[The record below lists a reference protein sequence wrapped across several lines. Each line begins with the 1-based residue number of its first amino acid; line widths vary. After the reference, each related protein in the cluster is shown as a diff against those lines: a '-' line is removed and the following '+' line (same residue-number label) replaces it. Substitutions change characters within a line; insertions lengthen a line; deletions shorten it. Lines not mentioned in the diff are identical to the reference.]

1 MIKTPVR
8 GDAVLVTFELP
19 AAVGAAAVSVCG
31 EFNDWSPTAHPL
43 ARTEAGFRT
52 SAELAGGRRYRFRY
66 LLDGTRWE
74 NDWAADEYVG
84 NEFGGSDS
92 VVDLTDTA
100 ALRPAGGAAAGAG
113 RSGTRT
119 RRTAATPDASTPA
132 TRTDTGTRAA
142 TDSAATKVS
151 AAAKAGSGTRRKPR
165 KSAKP
170 PGEDG

>member
-52 SAELAGGRRYRFRY
+52 SAELAGGRRFRFRY
-66 LLDGTRWE
+66 LLDGSRWE
-74 NDWAADEYVG
+74 NDWAADDYVG
-84 NEFGGSDS
+84 NDFGGTDS

-100 ALRPAGGAAAGAG
+100 PPPMGGAAGGAG

-119 RRTAATPDASTPA
+119 RTTAAPSSSPTPA
-132 TRTDTGTRAA
+132 GTRTHVA
-142 TDSAATKVS
+142 THSAAT
-151 AAAKAGSGTRRKPR
+151 KAGSGTTRKPR